1 MADTLDFLLE
11 IGTEEMPSAPLINA
25 SKQLP
30 KLVVKMLDGAGLSHG
45 DVRVVSSPR
54 RLAAIVSDV
63 ACATEAVHEVKRGP
77 KAQIA
82 FDADGNPTKAAAGFA
97 RKCGI
102 DASELT
108 RKVDEDG
115 NEYVFAERNVPSEPA
130 MPILSALGHDVIAAI
145 EWPNYR
151 SQRWGSEHETFVR
164 PIRWIC
170 ALLGSEVVPVT
181 YADVTSGNTTR
192 GHRVLAPGEHA
203 VAEPAAYEQ
212 VLKDSYVLGAEAREA
227 AIREGIAA
235 IEAARPGSHV
245 DTPAR
250 IFDEVV
256 NLCEWPTVLV
266 GTFDEEFLRV
276 PQEII
281 CESMLSNQRYFPI
294 FDAEGKL
301 TREFVIVSNADPKV
315 SDTVVS
321 GNERVVRPRLDDAK
335 FFFDEDLKRPMEEFV
350 ERLGI
355 VTFQE
360 KLGTTLQK
368 VQRMEKLAGAA
379 AAAAGEDVAGV
390 ANAVRAA
397 HLAKADLVSQAVVE
411 FTNQQGVMGGYYAE
425 DAGEAPEVC
434 AAIREHYHPRFA
446 GDDLPSSICGKCV
459 AIADKLD
466 TCCGIFAIDEP
477 PTGSSDPYAVRRA
490 AIGIIAM
497 LRTMPTVGLK
507 DLIAASLDAY
517 AEQGLEFDRAVV
529 AEKVEQF
536 FAGRLK
542 SIAKD
547 EGILLDSIEAV
558 SAVGVI
564 DPAEFFARACAL
576 DAARAEQPETY
587 EALAGAFTRAHNLAD
602 AALGCEVD
610 TSILGDSEL
619 ALLRACEE
627 GEGKVSSALACK
639 DFDAACSAL
648 AALKEPIDVFFEDVM
663 VMDENASLRENRL
676 RLLNR
681 FVGVFTDVAD
691 FGLMAK
697 KAQK

>member
-1 MADTLDFLLE
+1 MADTKDFLLE

-30 KLVVKMLDGAGLSHG
+30 KLVVKMLDEAGLAHG

-54 RLAAIVSDV
+54 RLAAIVADV
-63 ACATEAVHEVKRGP
+63 ACATEAIHDVKRGP

-82 FDADGNPTKAAAGFA
+82 FDADGNPTKAAEGFA
-97 RKCGI
+97 RKCGV
-102 DASELT
+102 DASALT
-108 RKVDEDG
+108 RGVAEDG
-115 NEYVFAERNVPSEPA
+115 NEYVFAEKNVPSEPA

-164 PIRWIC
+164 PVRWIC
-170 ALLGSEVVPVT
+170 ALLGEEVVPVS
-181 YADVTSGNTTR
+181 YADVKSGNTTR
-192 GHRVLAPGEHA
+192 GHRVLAPGEHV
-203 VAEPAAYEQ
+203 VADPSCYER
-212 VLKDSYVLGAEAREA
+212 VLEDSFVLSSDRREA

-235 IEAARPGSHV
+235 IEAERPGSHV

-266 GTFDEEFLRV
+266 GKFDEEFLRV

-315 SDTVVS
+315 SDTVVA

-350 ERLGI
+350 QRLGI

-368 VQRMEKLAGAA
+368 VQRMEKLAAA
-379 AAAAGEDVAGV
+379 VARGAGEDEQGV
-390 ANAVRAA
+390 EHAVRAA

-425 DAGEAPEVC
+425 AAGEAPEVC
-434 AAIREHYHPRFA
+434 AAIREHYRPRFA
-446 GDDLPSSICGKCV
+446 GDELPSGVCGKCV
-459 AIADKLD
+459 AVADKLD

-497 LRTMPTVGLK
+497 LRTLPSVSLK
-507 DLIAASLDAY
+507 SLISESLAAY
-517 AEQGLEFDRAVV
+517 AEQGLEFDREAV
-529 AEKVEQF
+529 AQKVEQF

-547 EGILLDSIEAV
+547 EGIRLDSIEAV

-564 DPAEFFARACAL
+564 DPAEFIARARAL
-576 DAARAEQPETY
+576 DSARAEQPELF

-602 AALGCEVD
+602 ASLGCDVD
-610 TSILGDSEL
+610 TSILGDSEF
-619 ALLRACEE
+619 ALLSACEE
-627 GEGKVSSALACK
+627 GEEKVASALARK

-648 AALKEPIDVFFEDVM
+648 AALKEPIDRFFDDVL
-663 VMDENASLRENRL
+663 VMDEHDDVRENRL

-681 FVGVFTDVAD
+681 FASVFAGVAD
-691 FGLMAK
+691 VSALSRK
-697 KAQK
+697 K

>member
-30 KLVVKMLDGAGLSHG
+30 KLVVKMLDEAGLAHG

-63 ACATEAVHEVKRGP
+63 ACATEAVHEVKRGS

-102 DASELT
+102 EASELQVRT
-108 RKVDEDG
+108 AEDG
-115 NEYVFAERNVPSEPA
+115 NDYVFAQKSVPSKPA
-130 MPILSALGHDVIAAI
+130 MPILSELSHDVIADI

-170 ALLGSEVVPVT
+170 ALLGSEIVPVT
-181 YADVTSGNTTR
+181 YADVTSGNVTR
-192 GHRVLAPGEHA
+192 GHRVLAPGEHV
-203 VAEPAAYEQ
+203 VADPASYES
-212 VLKDSYVLGAEAREA
+212 VLEA
-227 AIREGIAA
+227 AFVLSADRREEVIRKGIAEV
-235 IEAARPGSHV
+235 EAARPGCRV
-245 DTPAR
+245 DTPKR
-250 IFDEVV
+250 TFDEVV
-256 NLCEWPTVLV
+256 NLCEWPTVLL
-266 GTFDEEFLRV
+266 GTFDEEFLKV
-276 PQEII
+276 PHEII

-294 FDAEGKL
+294 FDAQGKL

-315 SDTVVS
+315 SATVVS

-425 DAGEAPEVC
+425 AAGEAPEVC
-434 AAIREHYHPRFA
+434 AAIREHYRPRFA
-446 GDDLPSSICGKCV
+446 GDDLPFGICGKCV

-517 AEQGLEFDRAVV
+517 AEQGLEFDRAIV

-587 EALAGAFTRAHNLAD
+587 EALAGGFTRAHNLAD

>member
-1 MADTLDFLLE
+1 MADTKEFLLE

-30 KLVVKMLDGAGLSHG
+30 KLVVKMLDEAGLAHG

-54 RLAAIVSDV
+54 RLAAIVADV
-63 ACATEAVHEVKRGP
+63 ACATEAIHDVRRGP

-82 FDADGNPTKAAAGFA
+82 FDADGNPTKAAEGFA
-97 RKCGI
+97 RKCGV
-102 DASELT
+102 DASALT
-108 RKVDEDG
+108 RNVAEDG
-115 NEYVFAERNVPSEPA
+115 NEYVFAEKNVPSEPA

-164 PIRWIC
+164 PVRWIC
-170 ALLGSEVVPVT
+170 ALLGEEVVPVS
-181 YADVTSGNTTR
+181 YADVKSGNTTR
-192 GHRVLAPGEHA
+192 GHRVLAPGEHV
-203 VAEPAAYEQ
+203 VADPSCYEG
-212 VLKDSYVLGAEAREA
+212 VLEDSFVLSSDRREA

-235 IEAARPGSHV
+235 IEAERPGSRV

-266 GTFDEEFLRV
+266 GKFDEEFLRV

-315 SDTVVS
+315 SDTVVA

-350 ERLGI
+350 QRLGI

-368 VQRMEKLAGAA
+368 VQRMEKLAAA
-379 AAAAGEDVAGV
+379 VALGAGEDEQGV
-390 ANAVRAA
+390 ELAVRAA

-425 DAGEAPEVC
+425 AAGEAPEVC
-434 AAIREHYHPRFA
+434 AAIREHYRPRFA
-446 GDDLPSSICGKCV
+446 GDELPSGVCGKCV
-459 AIADKLD
+459 AVADKLD

-497 LRTMPTVGLK
+497 LRTLPSVSLKGL
-507 DLIAASLDAY
+507 ISESLAAY
-517 AEQGLEFDRAVV
+517 AEQGLEFDLEAV
-529 AEKVEQF
+529 AQKVEQF

-547 EGILLDSIEAV
+547 EGVRLDSIEAV

-564 DPAEFFARACAL
+564 DPAEFIARARAL
-576 DAARAEQPETY
+576 DSARAEQPELF

-602 AALGCEVD
+602 ASLGCDVD

-619 ALLRACEE
+619 ALLSACEE
-627 GEGKVSSALACK
+627 GEEKVASALAQK

-648 AALKEPIDVFFEDVM
+648 AALKEPIDRFFDDVL
-663 VMDENASLRENRL
+663 VMDEHDDVRENRL

-681 FVGVFTDVAD
+681 FASVFAGVAD
-691 FGLMAK
+691 VSALSRK
-697 KAQK
+697 K

>member
-1 MADTLDFLLE
+1 MADTKDFLLE

-30 KLVVKMLDGAGLSHG
+30 KLVVKMLDEAGLAHG
-45 DVRVVSSPR
+45 DVHVVSSPR
-54 RLAAIVSDV
+54 RLAAIVADV
-63 ACATEAVHEVKRGP
+63 ACATEAIHDVRRGP

-82 FDADGNPTKAAAGFA
+82 FDADGNPTKAAEGFA
-97 RKCGI
+97 RKCGV
-102 DASELT
+102 DASALT
-108 RKVDEDG
+108 RNVAEDG
-115 NEYVFAERNVPSEPA
+115 NEYVFAEKNVPSEPA

-164 PIRWIC
+164 PVRWIC
-170 ALLGSEVVPVT
+170 ALLGEEVVPVS
-181 YADVTSGNTTR
+181 YADVKSGNTTR
-192 GHRVLAPGEHA
+192 GHRVLAPGEHV
-203 VAEPAAYEQ
+203 VADPSCYER
-212 VLKDSYVLGAEAREA
+212 VLEDSFVLSSDRREA

-235 IEAARPGSHV
+235 IEAERPGSRV

-266 GTFDEEFLRV
+266 GKFDEEFLRV

-315 SDTVVS
+315 SDTVVA

-350 ERLGI
+350 QRLGI

-368 VQRMEKLAGAA
+368 VQRMEKLAAA
-379 AAAAGEDVAGV
+379 VALGAGEDEQGV
-390 ANAVRAA
+390 ELAVRAA

-425 DAGEAPEVC
+425 AAGEAPEVC
-434 AAIREHYHPRFA
+434 AAIREHYRPRFA
-446 GDDLPSSICGKCV
+446 GDELPSGVCGKCV
-459 AIADKLD
+459 AVADKLD

-497 LRTMPTVGLK
+497 LRTLPSVSLKGL
-507 DLIAASLDAY
+507 ISESLAAY
-517 AEQGLEFDRAVV
+517 AEQGLEFDLEAV
-529 AEKVEQF
+529 AQKVEQF

-547 EGILLDSIEAV
+547 EGLRLDSIEAV

-564 DPAEFFARACAL
+564 DPAEFIARARAL
-576 DAARAEQPETY
+576 DSARAEQPELF

-602 AALGCEVD
+602 ASLGCDVD

-619 ALLRACEE
+619 ALLSACEE
-627 GEGKVSSALACK
+627 GEEKVASALAQK

-648 AALKEPIDVFFEDVM
+648 AALKEPIDRFFDDVL
-663 VMDENASLRENRL
+663 VMDEHDDVRENRL

-681 FVGVFTDVAD
+681 FASVFAGVAD
-691 FGLMAK
+691 VSALSRK
-697 KAQK
+697 K

>member
-1 MADTLDFLLE
+1 MADTKDFLLE

-30 KLVVKMLDGAGLSHG
+30 KLVVKMLDEAGLAHG

-54 RLAAIVSDV
+54 RLAAIVADV
-63 ACATEAVHEVKRGP
+63 ACATEAIHDVKRGP

-82 FDADGNPTKAAAGFA
+82 FDADGNPTKAAEGFA
-97 RKCGI
+97 RKCGV
-102 DASELT
+102 DASALT
-108 RKVDEDG
+108 RNVAEDG
-115 NEYVFAERNVPSEPA
+115 NEYVFAEKNVPSEPA

-164 PIRWIC
+164 PVRWIC
-170 ALLGSEVVPVT
+170 ALLGEEVVPVS
-181 YADVTSGNTTR
+181 YADVKSGNTTR
-192 GHRVLAPGEHA
+192 GHRVLAPGEHV
-203 VAEPAAYEQ
+203 VADPSCYER
-212 VLKDSYVLGAEAREA
+212 VLEDSFVLSSDRREA

-235 IEAARPGSHV
+235 IEAERPGSHV

-266 GTFDEEFLRV
+266 GKFDEEFLRV

-281 CESMLSNQRYFPI
+281 SESMLSNQRYFPI

-315 SDTVVS
+315 SDTVVA

-350 ERLGI
+350 QRLGI

-368 VQRMEKLAGAA
+368 VQRMEKLAAA
-379 AAAAGEDVAGV
+379 VARGAGEDEQGV
-390 ANAVRAA
+390 ELAVRAA

-425 DAGEAPEVC
+425 AAGEAPAVC
-434 AAIREHYHPRFA
+434 AAIREHYRPRFA
-446 GDDLPSSICGKCV
+446 GDELPSGLCGKCV
-459 AIADKLD
+459 AVADKLD

-497 LRTMPTVGLK
+497 LRTLPSVSLKGL
-507 DLIAASLDAY
+507 ISESLAAY
-517 AEQGLEFDRAVV
+517 AEQGLEFDLEAV
-529 AEKVEQF
+529 AQKVEQF

-547 EGILLDSIEAV
+547 EGVRLDSIEAV

-564 DPAEFFARACAL
+564 DPAEFIARARAL
-576 DAARAEQPETY
+576 DSARAEQPELF

-602 AALGCEVD
+602 ASLGCNVD

-619 ALLRACEE
+619 ALLSACEE
-627 GEGKVSSALACK
+627 GEEKVASALAQK
-639 DFDAACSAL
+639 NFDAACSAL
-648 AALKEPIDVFFEDVM
+648 AALKEPIDRFFDDVL
-663 VMDENASLRENRL
+663 VMDEHDDVRENRL

-681 FVGVFTDVAD
+681 FASVFAGVAD
-691 FGLMAK
+691 VSALSRK
-697 KAQK
+697 K

>member
-1 MADTLDFLLE
+1 MADTKDFLLE
-11 IGTEEMPSAPLINA
+11 IGTEEMPSAPLMNA

-30 KLVVKMLDGAGLSHG
+30 KLVVKMLDEAGLAHG

-63 ACATEAVHEVKRGP
+63 ACATEAVHDVKRGP

-82 FDADGNPTKAAAGFA
+82 FDADGNPTKAAEGFA
-97 RKCGI
+97 RKCGV
-102 DASELT
+102 DASALT
-108 RKVDEDG
+108 RGVAEDG
-115 NEYVFAERNVPSEPA
+115 NEYVFAEKNVPSEPA

-164 PIRWIC
+164 PVRWIC
-170 ALLGSEVVPVT
+170 ALLGEEVVPVS
-181 YADVTSGNTTR
+181 YADVKSGNTTR
-192 GHRVLAPGEHA
+192 GHRVLAPGEHT
-203 VAEPAAYEQ
+203 VADPSCYER
-212 VLKDSYVLGAEAREA
+212 VLEDSFVLSSDRREK
-227 AIREGIAA
+227 AIREGIAD
-235 IEAARPGSHV
+235 IEAERPGSHV

-266 GTFDEEFLRV
+266 GKFDEEFLRV

-315 SDTVVS
+315 SDTVVA

-350 ERLGI
+350 QRLGI

-368 VQRMEKLAGAA
+368 VQRMEKLAAA
-379 AAAAGEDVAGV
+379 VARGAGEDEQGV
-390 ANAVRAA
+390 QHAVRAA

-425 DAGEAPEVC
+425 AAGEALEVC
-434 AAIREHYHPRFA
+434 AAIREHYRPRFA
-446 GDDLPSSICGKCV
+446 GDELPSGVCGKCV
-459 AIADKLD
+459 AVADKLD

-497 LRTMPTVGLK
+497 LRTLPSVSLK
-507 DLIAASLDAY
+507 GLIAESLAAY
-517 AEQGLEFDRAVV
+517 AEQGLEFDREAV
-529 AEKVEQF
+529 AQKVEQF

-547 EGILLDSIEAV
+547 EDIRLDSIEAV

-564 DPAEFFARACAL
+564 DPAEFIARARAL
-576 DAARAEQPETY
+576 DSARAEQPELF
-587 EALAGAFTRAHNLAD
+587 EALASAFTRAHNLAD
-602 AALGCEVD
+602 ASLGCEVD

-619 ALLRACEE
+619 ALLSACEE
-627 GEGKVSSALACK
+627 GEEKVASALAQK

-648 AALKEPIDVFFEDVM
+648 AALKEPIDRFFDDVL
-663 VMDENASLRENRL
+663 VMDEHDDVRENRL

-681 FVGVFTDVAD
+681 FASVFAGVAD
-691 FGLMAK
+691 VSALSRK
-697 KAQK
+697 K

>member
-1 MADTLDFLLE
+1 MADTKDFLLE
-11 IGTEEMPSAPLINA
+11 IGVEEMPSAPLINA
-25 SKQLP
+25 CKQLP
-30 KLVVKMLDGAGLSHG
+30 KLVESRLDAAGLSHG
-45 DVRVVSSPR
+45 AVRVVSTPR
-54 RLAAIVSDV
+54 RLAAIVEAV
-63 ACATEAVHEVKRGP
+63 ACETEAVHESLRGP

-82 FDADGNPTKAAAGFA
+82 FDAEGNPTKAAQGFA

-102 DASELT
+102 DASELA
-108 RKVDEDG
+108 RAVAEDG
-115 NEYVFAERNVPSEPA
+115 NEYVFAEKNVPSAPA

-170 ALLGSEVVPVT
+170 ALLGGEVVTVS
-181 YADVTSGNTTR
+181 YADVTSGNVTY
-192 GHRVLAPGEHA
+192 GHRVLGPGAHE
-203 VAEPAAYEQ
+203 VAEPSAYES
-212 VLKDSYVLGAEAREA
+212 VLESAFVLSHDRREA
-227 AIREGIAA
+227 VIREGIAA
-235 IEAARPGSHV
+235 IEAERPGSRV
-245 DTPAR
+245 DTPKR

-256 NLCEWPTVLV
+256 NLCEWPSVLV
-266 GTFDEEFLRV
+266 GKFDEEYLKV

-315 SDTVVS
+315 SDTVVA

-335 FFFDEDLKRPMEEFV
+335 FFFEEDLKRPMEDFV
-350 ERLGI
+350 QRLGI

-368 VQRMEKLAGAA
+368 VERMERLAGAIA
-379 AAAAGEDVAGV
+379 TAAGEGEQGV
-390 ANAVRAA
+390 ADAVRAA

-425 DAGEAPEVC
+425 AAGENADV
-434 AAIREHYHPRFA
+434 ATAIREHYRPRFA
-446 GDDLPSSICGKCV
+446 GDELPSNTCGKCV

-466 TCCGIFAIDEP
+466 TTCGIFAIDEP

-490 AIGIIAM
+490 AIGIIQM
-497 LRTMPTVGLK
+497 LRTMPAVHLK
-507 DLIAASLDAY
+507 DLVELGLESYKA
-517 AEQGLEFDRAVV
+517 QGLEFDAAAV
-529 AEKVEQF
+529 ADKVCQF

-547 EGILLDSIEAV
+547 EGVRLDSIEAV

-564 DPAEFFARACAL
+564 DPAEFIARARAL
-576 DAARAEQPETY
+576 DTARAEQPEVFDD
-587 EALAGAFTRAHNLAD
+587 LAAAFTRAHNLAD
-602 AALGCEVD
+602 ASLGSDVD
-610 TSILGDSEL
+610 ESMLGDSER
-619 ALLRACEE
+619 ALLAACEE
-627 GEGKVSSALACK
+627 GEEKVAAALQVS
-639 DFDAACSAL
+639 DFEAACGAL
-648 AALKEPIDVFFEDVM
+648 AALKEPIDRFFDDVL
-663 VMDENASLRENRL
+663 VMDEHIDVRENRL

-681 FVGVFTDVAD
+681 FAGVFAGVAD
-691 FGLMAK
+691 ISVLSRK
-697 KAQK
+697 K